1 MPSGPM
7 HAHEVRIDD
16 ALVRRLLAGQFPNWA
31 DLPLKRVE
39 SAGTVNAVYR
49 LGADL
54 AVRLPRIPEGA
65 GDVDKEGE
73 WLPRLAPLLPF
84 PIPEILAVGVPG
96 EEYPWRWAVLRWLD
110 GELPVPGRLTDASA
124 LATDLGGFVR
134 ALWQIDLPGGPPAYR
149 GGPLATVDDATRSAI
164 DELHGTIDTS
174 AATAAWEAALS
185 APLWTGPPTWVH
197 SDLMPMNLLT
207 RQGRL
212 TAVLDFA
219 TLGTGDPAC
228 DLIAAWNLLP
238 AEARPAFRHAVGTDD
253 ATWARGRGWALSMA
267 LLQLPYYRTTNPV
280 IAANAEH
287 VIREVLGELEQIVS
301 AKSVDRWS
309 VRRAS
314 P

>member
-16 ALVRRLLAGQFPNWA
+16 TLVRRLLAAQFPKWA

-39 SAGTVNAVYR
+39 SSGTVNAIYR

-54 AVRLPRIPEGA
+54 AVRLPRVPEGA
-65 GDVDKEGE
+65 GDVDKEWE

-84 PIPEILAVGVPG
+84 PIPEFLAVGVPG
-96 EEYPWRWAVLRWLD
+96 EGFPWSWAVLRWLD
-110 GELPVPGRLTDASA
+110 GELPVPGRLTDAGA
-124 LATDLGGFVR
+124 LAADLGGFVR
-134 ALWQIDLPGGPPAYR
+134 ALWQVDLPGGPPAYR
-149 GGPLATVDDATRSAI
+149 GGPLATVDESTRSAI
-164 DELHGTIDTS
+164 AELHGTIDTS
-174 AATAAWEAALS
+174 AATAAWEAALT

-207 RQGRL
+207 RHGRL
-212 TAVLDFA
+212 TAVLDFG
-219 TLGTGDPAC
+219 TVGTGDPAC

-238 AEARPAFRHAVGTDD
+238 AEVRPAFRRALGTDD

-287 VIREVLGELEQIVS
+287 VIREVLGDL
-301 AKSVDRWS
+301 D
-309 VRRAS
+309 
-314 P
+314 